1 MANIFIVNEIY
12 TSGFKTE
19 VLDIV
24 SLFIILCGILIVISK
39 NPIVSVLFLI
49 GLFGGV
55 ASYLILLGLNFIGFS
70 YLIVYIGA
78 VSILFLFI
86 LMLINIRVS
95 ELQSNTKNS
104 IPLALFITIFFNYSL
119 FQILP
124 YDLAIL
130 NNNKNYLNNM
140 LYYISLNKK
149 EILSSNNNL
158 DSNNNLYFATSNS
171 WDGNLIETSHISSI
185 GNILYTT
192 NNIWL
197 ILVSLILLLAMV
209 GAIIITIK
217 SNRSSL

>member
-1 MANIFIVNEIY
+1 MNLFVIDEIY
-12 TSGFKTE
+12 TSGFKVE
-19 VLDIV
+19 MLDII
-24 SLFIILCGILIVISK
+24 SLFIILCGILIIVSK
-39 NPIVSVLFLI
+39 NPIISVLFLI

-119 FQILP
+119 FQVLP

-130 NNNKNYLNNM
+130 NNNNNYLNNL
-140 LYYISLNKK
+140 LYYISLNKQEVVNYDK
-149 EILSSNNNL
+149 TLNLNNEIF
-158 DSNNNLYFATSNS
+158 FATSNS

-185 GNILYTT
+185 GNILYTS
-192 NNIWL
+192 NNLWL

-217 SNRSSL
+217 PSRNTV

>member
-1 MANIFIVNEIY
+1 MTSLFIIDELY
-12 TSGFKTE
+12 TSGFDTNF
-19 VLDIV
+19 LDII
-24 SLFIILCGILIVISK
+24 SLFIILCGVLIIISK
-39 NPIVSVLFLI
+39 NPIISVLFLI

-86 LMLINIRVS
+86 LMLINIRIS
-95 ELQSNTKNS
+95 ELQSNTRNS
-104 IPLALFITIFFNYSL
+104 IPLALFIAVFFNYSL

-130 NNNKNYLNNM
+130 NNSNNYLNNI
-140 LYYISLNKK
+140 LYNIYLNKNTIENK
-149 EILSSNNNL
+149 ILNVNDL
-158 DSNNNLYFATSNS
+158 FFASSNS
-171 WDGNLIETSHISSI
+171 WDGNLIETNHISSI
-185 GNILYTT
+185 GNILYTS
-192 NNIWL
+192 NNMWL

-217 SNRSSL
+217 SNRSSI